1 MEFILFQQGEGEE
14 IIDKSGQSKM
24 VLSKKGAKA
33 VANSSRALTRLI
45 PRKVKVQVWS
55 SISPIASETAELIA
69 EELGVKRKL
78 LRNLETEDITSIL
91 NTAVQYG
98 GNDNIVI
105 VSTQDHLQ
113 AWVQHLVGIQLPF
126 AEASASGLSINL
138 SDPQKS
144 DLLWFLHS
152 KYLRNIN

>member
-1 MEFILFQQGEGEE
+1 MEFVLFQQGEGKEVV
-14 IIDKSGQSKM
+14 DKSGQPKM

-33 VANSSRALTRLI
+33 VVNSSRALTRLI

-55 SISPIASETAELIA
+55 SMSPIASETSELIA

-78 LRNLETEDITSIL
+78 LRNLETEDITFIL

-98 GNDNIVI
+98 GDDYIVI
-105 VSTQDHLQ
+105 VSAQDHLQ
-113 AWVQHLVGIQLPF
+113 VWIEHLIGIQLPF